1 MPPAELPRD
10 SDPPPDPEVL
20 SRPGLPH
27 RPSRKV
33 VPGLPRAQTFK
44 RQQSERRNNLAPAE
58 MTPAERRAVSVDRRA
73 HTFIRAPSQP
83 RAFPRASAP
92 ELPFEKVGESTL
104 DRITSSFEQRP
115 VTSLDQMVQSATAE
129 TFVRADHFPDNVS
142 LSDTH
147 SVTTS
152 QYDVMIQEE
161 LERTWI
167 LNLSMHFRDKSKRE
181 KFFVTYRDKE
191 TSWRRVTISLD
202 YRNAPENSLEMDL
215 AHTKLQREKSAK
227 IYEAIRESLQDIQFY
242 ETVTNLKL
250 QTTDGRLHVHVM
262 EDRNEII
269 NYPTV
274 RQVQH
279 LGCQRIRERDINFDS
294 HMSGFVY
301 KVSVGQEVLIKK
313 EIPGPDTIDEFLYE
327 INALNRLR
335 YSRNVI
341 SFFGVVVDDHD
352 EHVKGLLI
360 SFAGQGALIDLLYD
374 NRQGSESG
382 TPWLIRERW
391 ARQIVEGLSD
401 IHESGFVQ
409 GDFTLSNIVIDDE
422 GDAKIID
429 INRRGC
435 PVGWEPPE
443 ATPLIESGQRIS
455 MYIGVKSDLYQ
466 LGMVLWALATQEDE
480 PETHGRPLILE
491 HDVDV
496 PHWYRELVGFCL
508 SDDPRH
514 RLQAASLLTLFPE
527 PAVRHDTGNDLP
539 SISVDDGYSMK
550 EYFVAD
556 ENGQPRVKT
565 VAQPSDWSYV
575 NRGQAAGYPQDPYY
589 YTRGRS
595 PPSPLPSH
603 HGQFDAF
610 YKGSQVSGWAG
621 ARNIAPSY
629 SDVGADEMIR
639 GRSITPRTSKD
650 SLAGESHMESRGHAT
665 LGGVFETSEEP
676 YSMAPASQGLRRDS
690 TSLIPDVKD
699 ELDAAVTPTP
709 NTPVKEDQKLL
720 NDDTVPLSTARMLQA
735 NDEDQLVEVSN
746 PLEETAQGGICAATQ
761 KPTETNSE
769 AEATTNSQQALKS
782 EDSLSVVETSVTT
795 VADTP
800 GSGPQDTHRTPLKLP
815 TQLEQP
821 SKNPESSSAGTDKT
835 QCHAMLEETGP
846 GEAENDAQMKSH
858 ETPPL
863 IDKTAP
869 LPAEDALS
877 TVRNV
882 NNDESPP
889 ADDHGADGTEGALVP
904 PSGSDGHAPLNTGS
918 TTEQDIAV
926 REAEGDDE
934 TAKATGLTVPGGEND
949 DSNGGL
955 PGRPEDGA
963 AVGNQ
968 PKEVSTILEE
978 GKFDQED
985 TRSVQ
990 AMPHPAEAVPSSK
1003 PEAKQTEDEEIIDEK
1018 RSGTNMPVAETISAI
1033 TTEGPV

>member
-1 MPPAELPRD
+1 
-10 SDPPPDPEVL
+10 
-20 SRPGLPH
+20 
-27 RPSRKV
+27 
-33 VPGLPRAQTFK
+33 
-44 RQQSERRNNLAPAE
+44 

-360 SFAGQGALIDLLYD
+360 SFAGQGALIDLL
-374 NRQGSESG
+374 
-382 TPWLIRERW
+382 
-391 ARQIVEGLSD
+391 QIVEGLSD

-435 PVGWEPPE
+435 PLRKK
-443 ATPLIESGQRIS
+443 TSL
-455 MYIGVKSDLYQ
+455 
-466 LGMVLWALATQEDE
+466 
-480 PETHGRPLILE
+480 
-491 HDVDV
+491 
-496 PHWYRELVGFCL
+496 
-508 SDDPRH
+508 
-514 RLQAASLLTLFPE
+514 RLM
-527 PAVRHDTGNDLP
+527 G
-539 SISVDDGYSMK
+539 
-550 EYFVAD
+550 
-556 ENGQPRVKT
+556 
-565 VAQPSDWSYV
+565 
-575 NRGQAAGYPQDPYY
+575 
-589 YTRGRS
+589 
-595 PPSPLPSH
+595 
-603 HGQFDAF
+603 
-610 YKGSQVSGWAG
+610 
-621 ARNIAPSY
+621 APS
-629 SDVGADEMIR
+629 S
-639 GRSITPRTSKD
+639 
-650 SLAGESHMESRGHAT
+650 
-665 LGGVFETSEEP
+665 
-676 YSMAPASQGLRRDS
+676 
-690 TSLIPDVKD
+690 
-699 ELDAAVTPTP
+699 
-709 NTPVKEDQKLL
+709 
-720 NDDTVPLSTARMLQA
+720 
-735 NDEDQLVEVSN
+735 
-746 PLEETAQGGICAATQ
+746 
-761 KPTETNSE
+761 
-769 AEATTNSQQALKS
+769 
-782 EDSLSVVETSVTT
+782 
-795 VADTP
+795 
-800 GSGPQDTHRTPLKLP
+800 
-815 TQLEQP
+815 
-821 SKNPESSSAGTDKT
+821 
-835 QCHAMLEETGP
+835 
-846 GEAENDAQMKSH
+846 
-858 ETPPL
+858 
-863 IDKTAP
+863 
-869 LPAEDALS
+869 
-877 TVRNV
+877 
-882 NNDESPP
+882 
-889 ADDHGADGTEGALVP
+889 
-904 PSGSDGHAPLNTGS
+904 
-918 TTEQDIAV
+918 
-926 REAEGDDE
+926 
-934 TAKATGLTVPGGEND
+934 
-949 DSNGGL
+949 
-955 PGRPEDGA
+955 
-963 AVGNQ
+963 
-968 PKEVSTILEE
+968 
-978 GKFDQED
+978 
-985 TRSVQ
+985 
-990 AMPHPAEAVPSSK
+990 
-1003 PEAKQTEDEEIIDEK
+1003 
-1018 RSGTNMPVAETISAI
+1018 
-1033 TTEGPV
+1033 

>member
-1 MPPAELPRD
+1 MVLRTTLPRRLTLVPQNAARRLRTQPARRLWTTNPAWQ
-10 SDPPPDPEVL
+10 SSAAAPAVL
-20 SRPGLPH
+20 SQ
-27 RPSRKV
+27 SR
-33 VPGLPRAQTFK
+33 R
-44 RQQSERRNNLAPAE
+44 
-58 MTPAERRAVSVDRRA
+58 
-73 HTFIRAPSQP
+73 P

-215 AHTKLQREKSAK
+215 AHAKLQREKSAK

-262 EDRNEII
+262 EDTNEII

-374 NRQGSESG
+374 NRQDSELG

-480 PETHGRPLILE
+480 PEAHGRPLILE

-539 SISVDDGYSMK
+539 SISVDDGYCMK

-575 NRGQAAGYPQDPYY
+575 NGGQAAGYPQDPYY

-846 GEAENDAQMKSH
+846 GEAEDDARMKSH

-918 TTEQDIAV
+918 TTEQDIPV

-968 PKEVSTILEE
+968 PEEVSTILEE

>member
-1 MPPAELPRD
+1 
-10 SDPPPDPEVL
+10 
-20 SRPGLPH
+20 
-27 RPSRKV
+27 
-33 VPGLPRAQTFK
+33 
-44 RQQSERRNNLAPAE
+44 

-360 SFAGQGALIDLLYD
+360 SFAGQGALIDLL
-374 NRQGSESG
+374 
-382 TPWLIRERW
+382 
-391 ARQIVEGLSD
+391 QIVEGLSD

-556 ENGQPRVKT
+556 ENGQSRVKT

-720 NDDTVPLSTARMLQA
+720 NDDTVPISTARMLQA

-761 KPTETNSE
+761 KPTEINSE

-821 SKNPESSSAGTDKT
+821 SKNPESSSARTDKT

-918 TTEQDIAV
+918 TTEQDIPV

>member
-1 MPPAELPRD
+1 
-10 SDPPPDPEVL
+10 
-20 SRPGLPH
+20 
-27 RPSRKV
+27 
-33 VPGLPRAQTFK
+33 
-44 RQQSERRNNLAPAE
+44 

-262 EDRNEII
+262 EDRNVCPLAPPFNEII

-335 YSRNVI
+335 YSRNV
-341 SFFGVVVDDHD
+341 SSSALLG
-352 EHVKGLLI
+352 KGH
-360 SFAGQGALIDLLYD
+360 
-374 NRQGSESG
+374 
-382 TPWLIRERW
+382 
-391 ARQIVEGLSD
+391 LSTFC
-401 IHESGFVQ
+401 FVQ

-556 ENGQPRVKT
+556 ENGQSRVKT

-720 NDDTVPLSTARMLQA
+720 NDDTVPISTARMLQA

-761 KPTETNSE
+761 KPTEINSE

-918 TTEQDIAV
+918 TTEQDIPV

>member
-1 MPPAELPRD
+1 MLTLRRRSSTTPLFDRCNTSDARGLGSETSISTRTCPASFTKSVLAKR
-10 SDPPPDPEVL
+10 SL
-20 SRPGLPH
+20 SR
-27 RPSRKV
+27 RKSR
-33 VPGLPRAQTFK
+33 
-44 RQQSERRNNLAPAE
+44 
-58 MTPAERRAVSVDRRA
+58 D
-73 HTFIRAPSQP
+73 
-83 RAFPRASAP
+83 
-92 ELPFEKVGESTL
+92 
-104 DRITSSFEQRP
+104 
-115 VTSLDQMVQSATAE
+115 
-129 TFVRADHFPDNVS
+129 
-142 LSDTH
+142 
-147 SVTTS
+147 
-152 QYDVMIQEE
+152 
-161 LERTWI
+161 
-167 LNLSMHFRDKSKRE
+167 
-181 KFFVTYRDKE
+181 
-191 TSWRRVTISLD
+191 
-202 YRNAPENSLEMDL
+202 
-215 AHTKLQREKSAK
+215 
-227 IYEAIRESLQDIQFY
+227 
-242 ETVTNLKL
+242 
-250 QTTDGRLHVHVM
+250 
-262 EDRNEII
+262 
-269 NYPTV
+269 
-274 RQVQH
+274 
-279 LGCQRIRERDINFDS
+279 
-294 HMSGFVY
+294 
-301 KVSVGQEVLIKK
+301 
-313 EIPGPDTIDEFLYE
+313 PDTIDEFLYE

-374 NRQGSESG
+374 NRQDSELG
-382 TPWLIRERW
+382 TPWLMRERW

-409 GDFTLSNIVIDDE
+409 GDFTLSNIVIDDQ

-480 PETHGRPLILE
+480 PEAHGRPLILE

-496 PHWYRELVGFCL
+496 PGWYRQLVGFCL

-527 PAVRHDTGNDLP
+527 SVVSPDTGTNLP

-575 NRGQAAGYPQDPYY
+575 NRGQAAGYSQDPYY

-650 SLAGESHMESRGHAT
+650 SLTGESHMESRGRVT
-665 LGGVFETSEEP
+665 LDDVFERSEEP
-676 YSMAPASQGLRRDS
+676 YPMAPASQGLRQDS

-699 ELDAAVTPTP
+699 DLDAAVTPTP
-709 NTPVKEDQKLL
+709 NTPVKEDQNVL
-720 NDDTVPLSTARMLQA
+720 NDDTVLLSTVRMLHA
-735 NDEDQLVEVSN
+735 NDENQLVEVSN
-746 PLEETAQGGICAATQ
+746 QLEETAQGGICAVTE
-761 KPTETNSE
+761 KPTETDSE
-769 AEATTNSQQALKS
+769 AEAGTNSHRVLKS
-782 EDSLSVVETSVTT
+782 EDSSSVAETSLTT

-800 GSGPQDTHRTPLKLP
+800 GSGPQAMHSTPLKLP
-815 TQLEQP
+815 TQVEQP
-821 SKNPESSSAGTDKT
+821 SPNPESSSAGIDMT
-835 QCHAMLEETGP
+835 QCHSVLEETGLE
-846 GEAENDAQMKSH
+846 GAENEAQIRFD

-863 IDKTAP
+863 TNQTAP
-869 LPAEDALS
+869 LTAEDALS
-877 TVRNV
+877 TGRN
-882 NNDESPP
+882 DFKDKSPP
-889 ADDHGADGTEGALVP
+889 AGDHGAGGTERALAP
-904 PSGSDGHAPLNTGS
+904 PSGSNGHAPLNAGS
-918 TTEQDIAV
+918 TMEQDMPM
-926 REAEGDDE
+926 REAGGDDE
-934 TAKATGLTVPGGEND
+934 TAKATGLTVPRGEND

-955 PGRPEDGA
+955 PGTPEDA
-963 AVGNQ
+963 AAAEIQ

-978 GKFDQED
+978 GELDHEKK
-985 TRSVQ
+985 RSALAV
-990 AMPHPAEAVPSSK
+990 PHPAEAVPSSK
-1003 PEAKQTEDEEIIDEK
+1003 PQVKQTEDEEITDEK
-1018 RSGTNMPVAETISAI
+1018 RSGTNMPVAETTSAI